1 MIFLRRWT
9 KLLMK
14 IFKVLS
20 SSFRLLVVSWKL
32 IFAYHIKLPAADT
45 LCINFLISLYS
56 GLSHSAEETGKNKTP
71 LDGHFVSHW
80 KGFVAARRGECDIVV
95 SSLARLHCNHG
106 FAIYKCS
113 FCFLCRWVS
122 AIWISRHRSSTCL
135 LALHWSREQESKRP
149 RWCSLELKSLPFL
162 QWIKI
167 WKFHFGFAV

>member
-1 MIFLRRWT
+1 MGHARAISGNAFAIIHLFFCFLAA
-9 KLLMK
+9 
-14 IFKVLS
+14 VLRKW
-20 SSFRLLVVSWKL
+20 SSFLSEIVVQRAMWVVYVFLLWCYFS
-32 IFAYHIKLPAADT
+32 HIYPTITFYFRYRCSVLDKVP
-45 LCINFLISLYS
+45 
-56 GLSHSAEETGKNKTP
+56 GSAIPKQDPLETTEQ
-71 LDGHFVSHW
+71 GH
-80 KGFVAARRGECDIVV
+80 RVV

-162 QWIKI
+162 
-167 WKFHFGFAV
+167 